1 MPNHLKAYVV
11 IVAIGF
17 MCHLLWQRAAPGLA
31 VIAPEGPT
39 VRRVSKLYFTAWAVL
54 TSVVFL
60 SSNYYLFIFSAAV
73 VVFMVRKNVPYQAQG
88 GLYVVL
94 LLAAPS
100 LSKSLPGFFGLN
112 RLFEMSWPIILGLVF
127 AFTGQSRKT
136 FVLSSRM
143 DWIVL
148 AMFGVV
154 ALLSFRAT
162 SFTDGLRE
170 TFLYFNLIC
179 IPYFIARKWC
189 VDIVSVKF
197 SMLGAVLIIFI
208 MSGIAIF
215 VSLRHWN
222 LYQTLIG
229 SLGLPI
235 PTITNY
241 KYREGFLRTSATLGS
256 IHLAAV
262 GFCGVIMYFFLS
274 AKKKKSPPQLLIL
287 AAFFMAIVLTFSR
300 APWLVGAGMLA
311 LYMAMAY
318 RSKGLFYLLAG
329 VMALGVVLM
338 ATGMLDAVMDSFL
351 LKNSTN
357 VDYRQRLLELGAAEI
372 MRNPLFG
379 NTHFMNSPRLQELR
393 QGEGIIDIVNT
404 YLQVGLQFGLIALAL
419 FVCMVFVWPI
429 TQYRRIKRMRDE
441 QLLGAA
447 QVYLVVMLG
456 LAAVI
461 FTVSSFGSGSVFFPL
476 LMFLVGMGHG
486 LRRR

>member
-1 MPNHLKAYVV
+1 MPNHLKAYIV
-11 IVAIGF
+11 IMAIGF
-17 MCHLLWQRAAPGLA
+17 MCHLLWQRAAPGLI

-60 SSNYYLFIFSAAV
+60 SSNYYLFIFAAAV
-73 VVFMVRKNVPYQAQG
+73 AVFMVRKSMPYQAQG

-136 FVLSSRM
+136 FALSSRM
-143 DWIVL
+143 DWVVL
-148 AMFGVV
+148 ALFGVV
-154 ALLSFRAT
+154 ALLSFRDT

-170 TFLYFNLIC
+170 SFLYFNLIC

-189 VDIVSVKF
+189 VDIHAIKF
-197 SMLGAVLIIFI
+197 CMLGLAFIVLIL
-208 MSGIAIF
+208 SAIAIF

-222 LYQTLIG
+222 LYDALG
-229 SLGLPI
+229 APLGLEVSR
-235 PTITNY
+235 ITSY

-256 IHLAAV
+256 IHLAAI
-262 GFCGVIMYFFLS
+262 GFCGVIMYFYLS
-274 AKKKKSPPQLLIL
+274 ATKKKSPLQLLIL
-287 AAFFMAIVLTFSR
+287 AAFFMSILLTFSR

-318 RSKGLFYLLAG
+318 KSKGLFYLLAG
-329 VMALGVVLM
+329 AMGLGAVLM
-338 ATGMLDAVMDSFL
+338 ATGMLDEVMDSFL
-351 LKNSTN
+351 LKDASN
-357 VDYRQRLLELGAAEI
+357 VDYRQRLLELGVAEI
-372 MRNPLFG
+372 MRNPLLG
-379 NTHFMNSPRLQELR
+379 NTHFMSSPRLQELR

-404 YLQVGLQFGLIALAL
+404 YLQVGLQFGLVAMVL
-419 FVCMVFVWPI
+419 FASMVFAWPI
-429 TQYRRIKRMRDE
+429 AQYRRIKRTRDE

-486 LRRR
+486 LKRR